1 MTQEILF
8 RMPSPFR
15 DEFRIRGFRFGS
27 GKRAL
32 AVVGTMRGD
41 EIQQQYTCARLV
53 AALEALERNGAW
65 VPGYEVL
72 VIPSAN
78 PFSMNIGKRF
88 WPMDSTDINRMFPGY
103 ERGETTQRIAAA
115 LFECVKDY
123 DFGVQLAS
131 FYIPGEFIPH
141 IRMLETGYQPEREAA
156 FFGLPYVYVKKPNP
170 YDTTLLNYNW
180 QIWNT
185 KAFSLYAGHTDALNE
200 ACTRESV
207 EAVLRFLDHLGVI
220 CHSVVPGY
228 RSTTI
233 TDADLVTVKSGVS
246 GILRPCKHVQEQV
259 VQGEV
264 LAQILDPYDTSVRQE
279 VTAPTDGV
287 LFFRQENPLVLE
299 GAPLF
304 RLIEDRTL

>member
-1 MTQEILF
+1 MKREILF
-8 RMPSPFR
+8 RMASPFR
-15 DEFRIRGFRFGS
+15 DEFRIQGFRFGS
-27 GKRAL
+27 GRKAL

-53 AALEALERNGAW
+53 ATLAALERGGAL
-65 VPGYEVL
+65 VPGHEIL

-103 ERGETTQRIAAA
+103 DKGETTQRIAAA
-115 LFECVKDY
+115 LFDCVKDY

-156 FFGLPYVYVKKPNP
+156 FFGLPYVYVKKPTP

-185 KAFSLYAGHTDALNE
+185 KAFSLYAGHTDGLNE
-200 ACTRESV
+200 ACTREAV
-207 EAVLRFLDHLGVI
+207 EALLRFLDHMGVV
-220 CHSVVPGY
+220 CHCVAPGY
-228 RSTTI
+228 RSMTV
-233 TDADLVTVKSGVS
+233 TDADLVTVKSGIS
-246 GILRPCKHVQEQV
+246 GILRQCKRVQERV
-259 VQGEV
+259 ERGDV
-264 LAQILDPYDTSVRQE
+264 LAQILDPYDASVRQE
-279 VTAPTDGV
+279 VTSPTAGI
-287 LFFRQENPLVLE
+287 LFFSQEKPLVLE

-304 RLIEDRTL
+304 RIIEDRTV